1 MKKKKK
7 KSALLLKFASASPK
21 IRIHTKNARLF
32 FPTAPAF
39 LYVISSGSAAS
50 WGRGG
55 GGWGLGEG
63 DKNLWGFSPPLP
75 FFGAE
80 NIARTM

>member
-1 MKKKKK
+1 MKKK
-7 KSALLLKFASASPK
+7 KSALVLKFASASPK
-21 IRIHTKNARLF
+21 IRLHTKNARLF

-50 WGRGG
+50 RGRGG
-55 GGWGLGEG
+55 GGLEAG